1 MIVKI
6 NIIHENKEIRE
17 IIANELDEYGIKVLT
32 LCPGPFLSNFVKL
45 AHNDYTFKKIKPM
58 TAEVVAKKAYKA
70 SLRGKRLLITGVKNK
85 LTIFILR
92 LFPRSLITKVS
103 AKSMKPGA

>member
-1 MIVKI
+1 
-6 NIIHENKEIRE
+6 
-17 IIANELDEYGIKVLT
+17 
-32 LCPGPFLSNFVKL
+32 
-45 AHNDYTFKKIKPM
+45 M

-70 SLRGKRLLITGVKNK
+70 SLKGKRLLITGVKNK